1 MPKGERC
8 PNGTRKNKKTGNCEP
23 TGDKKAPKSPKE
35 PKATTRKAKSP
46 VDNNLIWEYY
56 GGSAAFELSTG
67 PKKKIF
73 TENIPKY
80 HKKMEERAK
89 KYGMH
94 YTDITRNDN
103 KYAILAKIIQSCD
116 CDRTQREQIA
126 DDGSFIDILVLKR
139 KDTNI
144 IVGAIYFFI
153 DVEEDEDP
161 NNDGKDI
168 VKVEIEVNSP
178 ILNSHDELDK
188 STIQQLL
195 QDKLKVLLDNVFV
208 FNKKKEHMKV
218 IY

>member
-23 TGDKKAPKSPKE
+23 TSDKKAPKS

-56 GGSAAFELSTG
+56 GGSSAFELSTG

-94 YTDITRNDN
+94 YTNITRNNN
-103 KYAILAKIIQSCD
+103 KEMIVAKIIESCD
-116 CDRTQREQIA
+116 CDRTQREQLE
-126 DDGSFIDILVLKR
+126 DDDSVIDILVLKR

-144 IVGAIYFFI
+144 IVGAIYFYI
-153 DVEEDEDP
+153 DIEEDEDP

-168 VKVEIEVNSP
+168 VKVEIEVKSP
-178 ILNSHDELDK
+178 IFNSNNELDK

-195 QDKLKVLLDNVFV
+195 QDKLKVVIDNVFV

-218 IY
+218 KYY